1 MSDKWSIGVIKKA
14 LMVVDLSRGIL
25 SEIQGIDLTLCS
37 TLHRE
42 LEKPGREET
51 LGEFNS
57 GKTVPSKEKEHRR
70 TGGEGFISHKI
81 ISLTRAPSLEI
92 HWRSGLVS
100 IM

>member
-51 LGEFNS
+51 LGEFDS
-57 GKTVPSKEKEHRR
+57 GKNSTVE
-70 TGGEGFISHKI
+70 GE
-81 ISLTRAPSLEI
+81 RAPPDRKGRV
-92 HWRSGLVS
+92 H
-100 IM
+100 